1 MTIIIKNCF
10 FPDFKKKQMCFGN
23 VEVRES
29 KIHRIENVFE
39 YGRLLS
45 STIIDEACSKI
56 SKQPFNNE
64 LCNLEQA
71 RVIDAKGKVLSPGFI
86 DIHMHEEDFLNE
98 GEEYVISKMMILQGV
113 TTCIAGQ

>member
-39 YGRLLS
+39 LG
-45 STIIDEACSKI
+45 
-56 SKQPFNNE
+56 
-64 LCNLEQA
+64 
-71 RVIDAKGKVLSPGFI
+71 GF
-86 DIHMHEEDFLNE
+86 
-98 GEEYVISKMMILQGV
+98 
-113 TTCIAGQ
+113 